1 VSEPSGAEEPVLD
14 ATSAGTVNFGE
25 WQTGYRTTGDLES
38 GVARVVVAHGGPG
51 ATHDYVLTIADIAR
65 SRRPVIHYD
74 QIGNGRSTHLRDRGA
89 NFWTVDLF
97 LDELDN
103 LLDGLGISDA
113 YHLLGQSWGGMLGAE
128 HAIRQPSGLRSLTL
142 SDSPA
147 SMPLWLNAAAELRSQ
162 LPPDVQ
168 QTLTQQL
175 PRFLAHVHPT
185 RQVPERALLLV
196 SAVSLILGLFFVG
209 QVGLLSSLV
218 NFGALFSFLMLHVSV
233 VVYFVVKNRART
245 FGLHLLSPL
254 IGFAI
259 IAYVLVNADV
269 HAKIGGLVWLGIGV
283 VILIGLQLA
292 GRSTVLSLEA
302 S

>member
-1 VSEPSGAEEPVLD
+1 
-14 ATSAGTVNFGE
+14 
-25 WQTGYRTTGDLES
+25 
-38 GVARVVVAHGGPG
+38 
-51 ATHDYVLTIADIAR
+51 
-65 SRRPVIHYD
+65 
-74 QIGNGRSTHLRDRGA
+74 
-89 NFWTVDLF
+89 
-97 LDELDN
+97 
-103 LLDGLGISDA
+103 
-113 YHLLGQSWGGMLGAE
+113 M
-128 HAIRQPSGLRSLTL
+128 
-142 SDSPA
+142 
-147 SMPLWLNAAAELRSQ
+147 
-162 LPPDVQ
+162 Q